1 MEPGWW
7 KVKVAWVLSAPPPA
21 LRSPRTAARPTAG
34 EQALRRPAS
43 ELARAADAPGPGPS
57 CPYDR
62 AGRRRALP
70 SHGKRRPR
78 GCGGPA
84 RLRRER
90 AARRGSSEPIP
101 WRAGRRRSPAETAG
115 SGVLPIFAS
124 RLLEVPGAP
133 RLSRLAPCSCSR
145 GCGTALER
153 GRCSPHCTEAHTEPP
168 AVRREGLEAK
178 ALC

>member
-21 LRSPRTAARPTAG
+21 LRSPRTAARPSAG

-70 SHGKRRPR
+70 SHDMADTPASAGLSPGEREYYR
-78 GCGGPA
+78 G
-84 RLRRER
+84 
-90 AARRGSSEPIP
+90 
-101 WRAGRRRSPAETAG
+101 
-115 SGVLPIFAS
+115 GV
-124 RLLEVPGAP
+124 GA
-133 RLSRLAPCSCSR
+133 L
-145 GCGTALER
+145 
-153 GRCSPHCTEAHTEPP
+153 
-168 AVRREGLEAK
+168 
-178 ALC
+178 

>member
-7 KVKVAWVLSAPPPA
+7 KVKVAWVLSAQPPA
-21 LRSPRTAARPTAG
+21 LRTPRTAARPSAG
-34 EQALRRPAS
+34 EQTLRRPAS

-90 AARRGSSEPIP
+90 AARRGSLEPITL
-101 WRAGRRRSPAETAG
+101 ARRPAT
-115 SGVLPIFAS
+115 LP
-124 RLLEVPGAP
+124 
-133 RLSRLAPCSCSR
+133 R
-145 GCGTALER
+145 GDR
-153 GRCSPHCTEAHTEPP
+153 GLRCPSH
-168 AVRREGLEAK
+168 
-178 ALC
+178 LCVAAA